1 MGLFLV
7 IAQNS
12 WLLFSPDPAVPMSDL
27 CDLCVDEWPT
37 ERPVSPL
44 ADVMTTGK
52 DYVGPFMALGM
63 SISLRSLS

>member
-27 CDLCVDEWPT
+27 CDISVDEWPT